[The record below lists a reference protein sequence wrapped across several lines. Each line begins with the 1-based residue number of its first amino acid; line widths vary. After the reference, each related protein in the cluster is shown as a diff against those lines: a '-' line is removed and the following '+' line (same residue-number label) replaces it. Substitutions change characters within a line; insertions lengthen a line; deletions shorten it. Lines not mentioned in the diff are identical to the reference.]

1 MGVEGRPLGGVEGR
15 GATWLNMVQSVEKTV
30 PGRLT
35 DQGQTR
41 LTPSP
46 PDRQPVNAQTSNKMK
61 TPSTIVAAAA
71 SIVLLAVDSRSFTA
85 PATTVTKASIS
96 ISPTLPTL
104 TSVSSS
110 SRVRSDKNTKSFH
123 NSRCWNALFSER
135 EGGDTGPIN
144 ENTSRNEF
152 SRTIRVSKWFNGG
165 GGGGG
170 GSSISRSRKRMDLS
184 IFATPE
190 ERQALAN
197 RFRLTKITAL
207 SADMVVQPAFGGS
220 IDTSE
225 GGGRGGGNANQE
237 CIEATG
243 TVCAQVTQTCV
254 RTNEEFDVSLEFS
267 FETVLRA
274 MSSNIG
280 RGNDVDDEPLSEGEV
295 SALDAASKLENGKQ
309 RKNKGGNKP
318 RGGKGIRGSNSPRD
332 LDGIGMKQM
341 QDILM
346 EYEVSD
352 EIIEDESCFCTDGI
366 VDCGEIVAQM
376 FRSKLD
382 PYPKKPGSVSSVP
395 VLALIILPRLT
406 TRSIIF
412 IRRAQ

>member
-1 MGVEGRPLGGVEGR
+1 
-15 GATWLNMVQSVEKTV
+15 
-30 PGRLT
+30 
-35 DQGQTR
+35 
-41 LTPSP
+41 
-46 PDRQPVNAQTSNKMK
+46 MK
-61 TPSTIVAAAA
+61 TTIVAAAA
-71 SIVLLAVDSRSFTA
+71 SIVLLAADSRSFTA
-85 PATTVTKASIS
+85 PATSVTKALIS
-96 ISPTLPTL
+96 VSPTLPPWTL
-104 TSVSSS
+104 VSSS
-110 SRVRSDKNTKSFH
+110 ARVRSDKNTKAFH
-123 NSRCWNALFSER
+123 DSRCWNALFSER

-144 ENTSRNEF
+144 ESTSRNEF

-170 GSSISRSRKRMDLS
+170 GGSSSSRSRKRMDLS

-190 ERQALAN
+190 ERQALAT

-207 SADMVVQPAFGGS
+207 SADMLVQPAFGAS

-225 GGGRGGGNANQE
+225 GGGGGGGNANQIE
-237 CIEATG
+237 CIQATG

-274 MSSNIG
+274 MSSNSG
-280 RGNDVDDEPLSEGEV
+280 RGNDVGDEPLSAGEV
-295 SALDAASKLENGKQ
+295 SALDAANKLENGKQ
-309 RKNKGGNKP
+309 RKNKGGIKP
-318 RGGKGIRGSNSPRD
+318 RGGKGIRGGQSPRD

-395 VLALIILPRLT
+395 VWH
-406 TRSIIF
+406 
-412 IRRAQ
+412 

>member
-1 MGVEGRPLGGVEGR
+1 M
-15 GATWLNMVQSVEKTV
+15 
-30 PGRLT
+30 
-35 DQGQTR
+35 
-41 LTPSP
+41 
-46 PDRQPVNAQTSNKMK
+46 
-61 TPSTIVAAAA
+61 
-71 SIVLLAVDSRSFTA
+71 
-85 PATTVTKASIS
+85 IS
-96 ISPTLPTL
+96 ISPTPPTQIL
-104 TSVSSS
+104 VSSW
-110 SRVRSDKNTKSFH
+110 SRGISDKNKKASH
-123 NSRCWNALFSER
+123 RCWNVLFSER
-135 EGGDTGPIN
+135 EGGDAGPIN
-144 ENTSRNEF
+144 DSTSRNEF

-170 GSSISRSRKRMDLS
+170 SLSSRSRKRMDLS

-190 ERQALAN
+190 ERNALAN

-207 SADMVVQPAFGGS
+207 SADMVVQPAFGGIS
-220 IDTSE
+220 GTSD
-225 GGGRGGGNANQE
+225 GGGRGGGNADQVE

-274 MSSNIG
+274 MSSNSG
-280 RGNDVDDEPLSEGEV
+280 RGNDVGDEPLSAGEV
-295 SALDAASKLENGKQ
+295 SALDAAYKLGRGKE
-309 RKNKGGNKP
+309 RKIKGGNKP
-318 RGGKGIRGSNSPRD
+318 RGGKGIKGGQSSRD

-341 QDILM
+341 QDILT

-382 PYPKKPGSVSSVP
+382 PYPKKPGTVSSIHISFDIHT
-395 VLALIILPRLT
+395 IIPRLT
-406 TRSIIF
+406 TCS
-412 IRRAQ
+412 